1 MCLCL
6 SVALIFPTGRPV
18 QSPPDVSRR
27 AQEPGAEVRGC
38 HCLLTSVL
46 LGRRACSQQLLLAVR
61 SPILHNSPGGLPPPG
76 TDWSEVI
83 TGPQWLNTRDTKRS
97 ECTR

>member
-27 AQEPGAEVRGC
+27 VQEPRCVAVTVCSRLCSWEGAHVLSSCFSLSGAPSCTILLEVC
-38 HCLLTSVL
+38 
-46 LGRRACSQQLLLAVR
+46 
-61 SPILHNSPGGLPPPG
+61 PPLHRL
-76 TDWSEVI
+76 E
-83 TGPQWLNTRDTKRS
+83 
-97 ECTR
+97 